1 MLPGYPTLRTLG
13 VTAALKM
20 AAVEVLG
27 QPSKKESLILTVK
40 VSIIFGPP
48 QLLRNCLRD
57 GDIRSCTALPVRSS
71 AAVVVM
77 AQRSCLAILV

>member
-40 VSIIFGPP
+40 VSIVSAPLILERMPP
-48 QLLRNCLRD
+48 
-57 GDIRSCTALPVRSS
+57 
-71 AAVVVM
+71 
-77 AQRSCLAILV
+77 

>member
-27 QPSKKESLILTVK
+27 MPSKKESLILTVK
-40 VSIIFGPP
+40 VVSS
-48 QLLRNCLRD
+48 LR
-57 GDIRSCTALPVRSS
+57 TAHKRKMQSVPHVARIQPYLS
-71 AAVVVM
+71 
-77 AQRSCLAILV
+77 